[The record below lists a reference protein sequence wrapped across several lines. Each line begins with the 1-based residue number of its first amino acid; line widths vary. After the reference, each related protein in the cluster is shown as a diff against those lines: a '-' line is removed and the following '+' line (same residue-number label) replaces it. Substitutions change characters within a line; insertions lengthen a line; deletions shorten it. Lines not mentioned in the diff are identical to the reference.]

1 MTISAQDGPLITV
14 GWEAPLGSAT
24 NTVGVTGATG
34 PYISGKGPNPDAGP
48 NVFYSGSSMKDPLY
62 RYAEGGGSL
71 KVGGYPNQALGFIDN
86 NIFTADI
93 TPSAIATANIAALV
107 APTISVPLP
116 LVSVS
121 GAGITVISTAIVVLN
136 SGAVVPAGV
145 VQIDAAPAWNSFGDS
160 GAIRGWSGAAVGRAV
175 SLTSGSNLSAINF
188 TIRGYDLYGRP
199 QSEVLVGPNISTVS
213 SVKTY
218 KWLLSVT
225 PSNTSVNTV
234 SVGTADKFGFPM
246 RVDKWSNVILYW
258 DNTLI
263 TASTGLVAADTTNP
277 ATIST
282 GDPRGT
288 YATQS
293 ASDGTR
299 QLQIYQRLGPN
310 KLSTYPPALGIFGPV
325 PA

>member
-1 MTISAQDGPLITV
+1 MTVAAIDGPQITV
-14 GWEAPLGSAT
+14 GWEQPLGNANSP
-24 NTVGVTGATG
+24 VGITGATG
-34 PYISGKGPNPDAGP
+34 PYVSGKGPNPDAGP
-48 NVFYSGSSMKDPLY
+48 NVSYAGNSVKDPLY
-62 RYAEGGGSL
+62 RYLEGGGSL
-71 KVGGYPNQALGFIDN
+71 QPGGYPNQALGFIEN
-86 NIFTADI
+86 QIFTADL
-93 TPSAIATANIAALV
+93 TPSTIATANIAALH
-107 APTISVPLP
+107 APTTSTPIP

-121 GAGITVISTAIVVLN
+121 GAGITVIAAPITVLN

-160 GAIRGWSGAAVGRAV
+160 GAIRGWTGAAVGRAI

-199 QSEVLVGPNISTVS
+199 QSEVVVGPSGNTIN

-218 KWLLSVT
+218 KWIASIIGDG
-225 PSNTSVNTV
+225 TSVNTV
-234 SVGTADKFGFPM
+234 SVGTADKYGFVL
-246 RVDKWSNVILYW
+246 RVDKWSNVTLYW
-258 DNTLI
+258 DNALI
-263 TASTGLVAADTTNP
+263 TANTGLVVADTTNP

-293 ASDGTR
+293 SSDGSR
-299 QLQIYQRLGPN
+299 QLQIYQRLGPV
-310 KLSTYPPALGIFGPV
+310 KLNTYPPSLGMFGSV